1 MSAQP
6 VNEAHTMQHTPLND
20 DEYDALDALQDV
32 SWLEGFLT
40 AVVIGPGSPAPES
53 WLPAALKNPA
63 AEPLLLRHYHY
74 MRTWMSKDPA
84 SFEPIYECG
93 GNWGPEQW
101 CEGFL
106 AGMQADAAAW
116 APLRAAHPEWLAPFQ
131 REGDAWADAVTPS
144 VIQIN
149 AYWHP
154 PKGPKVG
161 RNDPCPCGSGKKY
174 KKCCGDA
181 A

>member
-1 MSAQP
+1 
-6 VNEAHTMQHTPLND
+6 MQHTPLND

-40 AVVIGPGSPAPES
+40 AVVIGPGAPAPES

-63 AEPLLLRHYHY
+63 AEPLALRHYHY
-74 MRTWMSKDPA
+74 MQTWMSKDPG

-93 GNWGPEQW
+93 GSWGAEQW
-101 CEGFL
+101 CDGFM
-106 AGMQADAAAW
+106 AGVQANAAAW
-116 APLRAAHPEWLAPFQ
+116 APLQASHPQWLAPFQ
-131 REGDAWADAVTPS
+131 QQGEDWEDAVTPS

-174 KKCCGDA
+174 KKCCADA
-181 A
+181 